1 VIVCVASERRGEFA
15 SVLWAG
21 AHGSISPTI
30 ADNTAAATWQMA
42 PRTHAH
48 AQEHPDDNVRTHAAP
63 TVVAAASKASQS
75 RRSIMFFKKSG
86 LNSRSTSF
94 TSVASMP
101 GACAC
106 ACVCARMPVNSHAH
120 NAREDEDA
128 GIGPDERMRGWR
140 AGARLNH
147 KP

>member
-1 VIVCVASERRGEFA
+1 MRGGE
-15 SVLWAG
+15 SLRPRCG
-21 AHGSISPTI
+21 QAHGSISPTI

-48 AQEHPDDNVRTHAAP
+48 AQEHPDDNVRMHAAP
-63 TVVAAASKASQS
+63 TVVAAARKASQS

-106 ACVCARMPVNSHAH
+106 ACVCARLPLNSHAH

-128 GIGPDERMRGWR
+128 GIGLDERMRGWC
-140 AGARLNH
+140 AGSRRKH